1 MDNRV
6 AALVA
11 LTLLGSACEPLL
23 VDKTSEVDQLDIDI
37 DLDAVAADSLVN
49 PFDHAARASTHSA
62 ALTCRSAATS
72 SSAS

>member
-6 AALVA
+6 AAFVA

-23 VDKTSEVDQLDIDI
+23 VDKTSEVDQLDI